1 MFFFFKQKTAYEMR
15 ISDWSSDVCSSD
27 LPPVDRDRLAGQIIA
42 AVREQE
48 DKEILKL
55 GHRAETTQRHG
66 VGARRARSGVG
77 DGVELLPRAFGG
89 EGPRRGGVEANAI
102 GPPLDRERNRHRMT
116 RRLRHPRGN
125 TKGRARPRQNDR
137 SGGKEG
143 VKTRKKRRAP

>member
-102 GPPLDRERNRHRMT
+102 GRSEEHTSELQSLMRISYAVFCLKKKNR
-116 RRLRHPRGN
+116 
-125 TKGRARPRQNDR
+125 KQKAQN
-137 SGGKEG
+137 
-143 VKTRKKRRAP
+143 